1 MTLAELIKRSNF
13 SYISLEEIGRQ
24 INYGCNASLTGSDI
38 FYLLTETSGI
48 TYDADQQGVVTHF
61 GFVFDTLNELTAD
74 DLDIPYCFGV
84 DYDEDERQE
93 IVDAIN
99 RIWLKLSDDDRW
111 MTVIITENGD

>member
-38 FYLLTETSGI
+38 FYLLTETAGI

-61 GFVFDTLNELTAD
+61 GFVFDTLHELTAD
-74 DLDIPYCFGV
+74 DFDIPYCFGV
-84 DYDEDERQE
+84 DYDDDERQG
-93 IVDAIN
+93 IVDSID